1 MLIAVFNC
9 IFIPLTLSFPSIN
22 DSLQESSAYNGVN
35 VVSTVFFLADIL
47 LQMNTTFITATGE
60 EVTDKRK
67 VVLHYLRGM
76 FLIDLLSSV
85 PVEMVLPRSQ
95 LRLLN
100 ILKLMRIS
108 KLTTIINRS
117 ALSDENKSVCRIFH
131 LLFLLFLF
139 MHVLGCLWH
148 AVVQYEDNQLWI
160 MPLDYRHTPDPTG
173 LYAFYAKP
181 DTARYARCLYMSL
194 LFIGGNELGPVTDL

>member
-1 MLIAVFNC
+1 
-9 IFIPLTLSFPSIN
+9 
-22 DSLQESSAYNGVN
+22 
-35 VVSTVFFLADIL
+35 
-47 LQMNTTFITATGE
+47 MNTTYITATGE
-60 EVTDKRK
+60 EVTDTKK

-76 FLIDLLSSV
+76 FLVDLVSSV
-85 PVEMVLPRSQ
+85 PVEMVLPSSR

-117 ALSDENKSVCRIFH
+117 ALSDENKSICRIFH

-148 AVVQYEDNQLWI
+148 AVVYSDAHPLWI
-160 MPLDYRHTPDPTG
+160 MPLDYVHTPDPTG
-173 LYAFYAKP
+173 LYAFHALP
-181 DTARYARCLYMSL
+181 DSERYALCLYNSI
-194 LFIGGNELGPVTDL
+194 LFLGGNEIGPVQDV